1 MRMILACTLLILL
14 VCGNAAWAQSWQPP
28 ADSQRCPSKW
38 GKGDQRGSGNH
49 MKPETVL
56 KAARLIKA
64 GEVFELGRVL
74 AEGMPLPAGRRFE
87 IMTKRTRNDPGTNR
101 RGSNEELIVSEIG
114 QVGTQFD
121 TFSHQMI
128 AGSMYNCVT
137 LEEAASRTGF
147 SKLGV
152 EQVGALVTRGVLI
165 DVAALKGVAVLPN
178 SYEITPQD
186 LQAALAAQKLTLQPG
201 DAVLVHTGWGTWWG
215 KDAAKYQASSPGLG
229 VAAAEWLAKQDP
241 MLVGADN
248 GGVEVAPNPDKNL
261 AGPGHQIFLVVN
273 GIHLLENLK
282 LDELAARKVHEFALI
297 VEPLKIQGG
306 TGSSVAPIAIR

>member
-1 MRMILACTLLILL
+1 MRTIIRCTLFML
-14 VCGNAAWAQSWQPP
+14 VVSAGNASAQSWQPP
-28 ADSQRCPSKW
+28 AESQRCPSKW
-38 GKGDQRGSGNH
+38 GRNDQRGSGNH

-56 KAARLIKA
+56 RAARLIKT
-64 GEVFELGRVL
+64 GEVFELGQVL
-74 AEGMPLPAGRRFE
+74 KEGMPLPAGRRFE
-87 IMTKRTRNDPGTNR
+87 IVTKRTRNDPGTNR
-101 RGSNEELIVSEIG
+101 RSSNEELVVAEIG

-128 AGSMYNCVT
+128 AGSMYNCIT
-137 LEEAASRTGF
+137 LDEAATRTGF
-147 SKLGV
+147 TKLGV

-165 DVAALKGVAVLPN
+165 DVAALKGVAVLPD

-201 DAVLVHTGWGTWWG
+201 DAVLVHTGWGTWWS
-215 KDAAKYQASSPGLG
+215 KDAVKYQASSPGLG
-229 VAAAEWLAKQDP
+229 VSAAEWLANQDP

-248 GGVEVAPNPDKNL
+248 GGVEVAPNPDKSL

-282 LDELAARKVHEFALI
+282 LDELAARKVHEFALF

-306 TGSSVAPIAIR
+306 TGSTVAPIAIR